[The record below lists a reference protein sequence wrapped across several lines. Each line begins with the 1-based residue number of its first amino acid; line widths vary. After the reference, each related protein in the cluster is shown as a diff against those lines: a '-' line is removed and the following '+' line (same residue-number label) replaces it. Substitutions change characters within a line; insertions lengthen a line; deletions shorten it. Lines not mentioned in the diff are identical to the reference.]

1 MKKKVLA
8 MSVLAAVSS
17 QAGAFQFDTGE
28 DWSIR
33 WDNTLKGNVTSRV
46 NEAQSRMVDPA
57 QFANARLFDDAD
69 YSVNRKSGG
78 ITSSRFDII
87 SELDVIWRED
97 FGFRVSGAGW
107 YDAAYE
113 NSDNPQSGTL
123 PNGLPYDYSWAGLSY
138 KPGEYSS
145 EAEEMQLL
153 GGELLDA
160 FVFGNWTIGDA
171 ALGVRAG
178 RHTIYWGQ
186 SLLAAGA
193 ITGIAGSMAALDQAK
208 GLSVPGSEAK
218 ELFMPATK
226 ISSSLQLT
234 DNLSL
239 SGYYE
244 FEHLV
249 HRYPATGTWWSPTEV
264 ITDNGEL
271 AVLVA
276 GTATAPRV
284 GYKVNDDKITDSG
297 EFGLNLSYTIEAL
310 GGLET
315 QFVWINGSDRNLSG
329 VYGASGGLDPAKV
342 AQWLKP
348 WDQGGANAR
357 VIGTYGWVYREDID
371 TFGISLGKQMFDI
384 SFGMDVVY
392 RKDTGL
398 NPEFLP
404 SFIGRPPGTTPADYS
419 PDPDQYPGPTG
430 DVWGVVI
437 NGLGF
442 LSPDWGLWDG
452 GTYIVE
458 ITSSW
463 LDEFGDNQQ
472 FAKNSPVAKIGE
484 NRVTTQIGAVFKPTW
499 YQVFPG
505 WDMSLP
511 MALSYGIDG
520 EQPPQSFISQEE
532 LGNAAV
538 GVEFDVNQAW
548 LLTARYSHWF
558 GPVANGVGGGLVD
571 RDNVSLTVKR
581 TF

>member
-17 QAGAFQFDTGE
+17 QAGAFQFETGE
-28 DWSIR
+28 DWAIR

-46 NEAQSRMVDPA
+46 NEAQNRVADPK
-57 QFANARLFDDAD
+57 QFANARLFDDAN

-78 ITSSRFDII
+78 ITSARFDII
-87 SELDVIWRED
+87 SELDVIWRQD
-97 FGFRVSGAGW
+97 FGVRVSGAGW

-138 KPGEYSS
+138 APGEYSN
-145 EAEEMQLL
+145 EAEDMNLL

-160 FVFGNWTIGDA
+160 FVFGNWNIGDT

-186 SLLAAGA
+186 SIFPTGA
-193 ITGIAGSMAALDQAK
+193 FTGIAGSMAAIDFGK
-208 GLSVPGSEAK
+208 GLGSPGSEAK
-218 ELFMPATK
+218 ELFMPSTK

-234 DNLSL
+234 DSLSL

-249 HRYPATGTWWSPTEV
+249 HRFPATGSWWSPSEV
-264 ITDNGEL
+264 LTDNGQL
-271 AVLVA
+271 AVLSG
-276 GTATAPRV
+276 GTATTPRL
-284 GYKVNDDKITDSG
+284 GYKVNDDKMSDSG
-297 EFGLNLSYTIEAL
+297 EFGLNLGYTFEAL
-310 GGLET
+310 GGLEA
-315 QFVWINGSDRNLSG
+315 QFVYINGSDRLLSG
-329 VYGASGGLDPAKV
+329 VYGSSGGLDPAQV

-357 VIGTYGWVYREDID
+357 VIGTYGWVYKEDID
-371 TFGISLGKQMFDI
+371 TFGISLGKEMFDI
-384 SFGMDVVY
+384 SFGMDVAF

-398 NPEFLP
+398 NPNFLP
-404 SFIGRPPGTTPADYS
+404 SFIGRPPGTTPGSWSA
-419 PDPDQYPGPTG
+419 DPDEFPGPTG

-437 NGLGF
+437 NGLGL

-452 GTYIVE
+452 GTYLVE
-458 ITSSW
+458 VTSSW
-463 LDEFGDNQQ
+463 LDKF
-472 FAKNSPVAKIGE
+472 GE
-484 NRVTTQIGAVFKPTW
+484 NEAFAQPAIREGRVTTQIGAVFKPTW

-511 MALSYGIDG
+511 MSVSYGIDG
-520 EQPPQSFISQEE
+520 EQPPQSSINQEE
-532 LGNAAV
+532 LGDAAV
-538 GVEFDVNQAW
+538 GVEFDVDQTW
-548 LLTARYSHWF
+548 LLTARYAHRF
-558 GPVANGVGGGLVD
+558 GPVANGVSGGLVD